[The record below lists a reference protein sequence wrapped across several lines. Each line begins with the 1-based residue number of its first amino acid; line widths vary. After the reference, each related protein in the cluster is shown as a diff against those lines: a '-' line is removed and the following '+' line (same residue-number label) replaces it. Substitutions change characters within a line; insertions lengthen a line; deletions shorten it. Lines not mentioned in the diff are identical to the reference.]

1 MNIIASSVGV
11 LFFSW
16 LAIQT
21 IRTGMIAG
29 NSAWYPRRDE
39 RPVQFWFVVALL
51 VLMAVANGVRLADG

>member
-1 MNIIASSVGV
+1 LSIIASSVGV

-29 NSAWYPRRDE
+29 NPAWYPERGE
-39 RPVQFWFVVALL
+39 RPVQFWFIVALL
-51 VLMAVANGVRLADG
+51 VVMAVANGVRLAAG